1 MAVKLFKGNLTSD
14 GLPQSEMAACVAAG
28 THPNLIEV
36 IGPLTVQYGSANGLL
51 MELVPPTFQ
60 PLAGPPSLA
69 SCTRDCYAP
78 ERQFSIDQLLRI
90 ARGAA
95 SAVTHLHARGILHGD
110 FYAHNL
116 LVEAS
121 GECLLSDFGAASF
134 FQAGSPTGHALQRI
148 EVRAFGHLIE
158 ELLQRCATEQ
168 DPRLGPLIRLQQ
180 ECVLEDSSARP
191 SFAALAA
198 RLADI

>member
-1 MAVKLFKGNLTSD
+1 EVLGQGASGVIHRASWNAPHGAQPTAVKLFKGNLTSD

-36 IGPLTVQYGSANGLL
+36 IGPLTAQYGSADGLL

-60 PLAGPPSLA
+60 PLAEPPSLA

-121 GECLLSDFGAASF
+121 GECLLS
-134 FQAGSPTGHALQRI
+134 
-148 EVRAFGHLIE
+148 
-158 ELLQRCATEQ
+158 
-168 DPRLGPLIRLQQ
+168 
-180 ECVLEDSSARP
+180 
-191 SFAALAA
+191 
-198 RLADI
+198 